1 MLLGAGGYGPVK
13 PNQYEKLWG
22 VPLTMVHKKIQGL
35 QKNPTTECRF
45 WPETRTNNQDGTMV
59 KMFSVIPSKV
69 HNLLQKN
76 QTYVWYQDDISLSEH
91 SLVGTIQLGTT
102 GRKKLKYPNM
112 VDVKQ
117 WMEFVK
123 QSMEE

>member
-1 MLLGAGGYGPVK
+1 MRTMFPV
-13 PNQYEKLWG
+13 G
-22 VPLTMVHKKIQGL
+22 
-35 QKNPTTECRF
+35 
-45 WPETRTNNQDGTMV
+45 
-59 KMFSVIPSKV
+59 PSKV

-76 QTYVWYQDDISLSEH
+76 QTQVWYQDDISLAEH
-91 SLVGTIQLGTT
+91 RLVGPIQFGTT

-123 QSMEE
+123 QSMEEWNQQFR